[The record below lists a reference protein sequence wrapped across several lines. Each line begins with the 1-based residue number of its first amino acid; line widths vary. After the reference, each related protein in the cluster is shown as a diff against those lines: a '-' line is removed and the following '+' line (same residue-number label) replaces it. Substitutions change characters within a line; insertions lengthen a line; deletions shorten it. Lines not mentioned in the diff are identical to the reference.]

1 MQNPA
6 RRAPQ
11 EIERRNF
18 SRNSILLTGV
28 LLYRDGIEDCVVRD
42 LSVNGAMISVANAPA
57 QGSSVTLEI
66 ARVGGFRGREK
77 DIVGRGLCAEVAWRN
92 KDHVGLRFTGRPHEV
107 AETMAGLL
115 PRAVLDPASYY

>member
-1 MQNPA
+1 MQIPP

-11 EIERRNF
+11 ETERRNF

-42 LSVNGAMISVANAPA
+42 LSVNGAMISAANAPA
-57 QGSSVTLEI
+57 QGSPVTLEI

-77 DIVGRGLCAEVAWRN
+77 DVAGRGLRAEVAWRT

-107 AETMAGLL
+107 AETMAGFL
-115 PRAVLDPASYY
+115 PWAVLDPALYY

>member
-1 MQNPA
+1 M
-6 RRAPQ
+6 
-11 EIERRNF
+11 
-18 SRNSILLTGV
+18 TGV

-57 QGSSVTLEI
+57 QGSPATLEI

-77 DIVGRGLCAEVAWRN
+77 DVAGRGLRAEVAWRN
-92 KDHVGLRFTGRPHEV
+92 KDQVGLRFTGRPHEI

-115 PRAVLDPASYY
+115 PWAVLDPALYY

>member
-6 RRAPQ
+6 RSAPQ

-42 LSVNGAMISVANAPA
+42 LSVNGAKISVANAPA
-57 QGSSVTLEI
+57 QGSPVTLEI

-77 DIVGRGLCAEVAWRN
+77 DIVGRGLRAEVVWRN
-92 KDHVGLRFTGRPHEV
+92 KDQVGLRFTGRPQEV

>member
-1 MQNPA
+1 MQSPA
-6 RRAPQ
+6 RRPPQ
-11 EIERRNF
+11 ETERRNF

-57 QGSSVTLEI
+57 QGSPATLEI

-77 DIVGRGLCAEVAWRN
+77 DVAGRGLRAEVAWRN
-92 KDHVGLRFTGRPHEV
+92 KDRVGLRFTGRPHEI

-115 PRAVLDPASYY
+115 PWAVLDPALYY